1 MSPLHQQLIGQM
13 AVDLETGYLWLRRQ
27 LELET
32 SDPPLLDKR
41 EVVMQWRL
49 CKGEV
54 SEASF
59 RVAQTALKA
68 CGTGNTTN
76 DRPIARSLRD
86 LAMSLVQAFPAERG
100 RLEAAKTIVQ
110 GQEQSNFVTG

>member
-1 MSPLHQQLIGQM
+1 M

-32 SDPPLLDKR
+32 CEAPLLDKR

-54 SEASF
+54 SEASY

-68 CGTGNTTN
+68 CGTGNTGN
-76 DRPIARSLRD
+76 DRPIARALRD
-86 LAMSLVQAFPAERG
+86 LAMGLVQAFPAERG
-100 RLEAAKTIVQ
+100 RLEVAKTIVE
-110 GQEQSNFVTG
+110 GQEQAIFTAG